1 MSHPAM
7 ASQSTMPRGLERL
20 VEQPRKDFTNSILE
34 QFYDDVT
41 DRTFR
46 NFAKEAGSF

>member
-7 ASQSTMPRGLERL
+7 ASQSTMPRGLRGESL
-20 VEQPRKDFTNSILE
+20 AEQDHNSMLE